1 MKQRLHLKAPGNWIN
16 DPNGF
21 IYYKG
26 KYHMF
31 YQHFPYEP
39 RWGTMHWG
47 HAISDDM
54 VNWEHLGI
62 ALYPTKKFD
71 QNGCFSGSAISAQ
84 DKLYVYYT
92 GIRYL
97 ETDPEDIHVS
107 VNEAYE
113 PNQVLITS
121 EDGFSFDNAKGKQV
135 VIPTIEDPAIG
146 HRTHARDPKVWKGK
160 EGYYIILGT
169 SGDDGKGKVLIYKSD
184 NLTDWTYVSSA
195 SKTEGYGWMWECP
208 DYFETEG
215 GGALIISAMGLEVE
229 GRKGENQ
236 TLCMGASY
244 DEESCELK
252 LADSYQFIDYGME
265 LYAPQSTL
273 DKDGNRTLFA
283 WLRMP
288 HAVAGEWNGMF
299 CLPRLVEVKDGHI
312 YFRVHPNVKNIFTKE
327 INTPAEAKEGYCVK
341 TSLEEGESVNIGGY
355 KVWMEE
361 GRVCTDRTGVFP
373 DLKDKFMVCRTPKL
387 EEGNSL
393 EIYVDDNL
401 IEIYANDGEYV
412 LSNCVYGLSKEVT
425 STATAGVKLFTLA

>member
-1 MKQRLHLKAPGNWIN
+1 MKQKLHLKAPGNWIN

-21 IYYKG
+21 IYYNG

-47 HAISDDM
+47 HAVSDDM

-71 QNGCFSGSAISAQ
+71 QNGCFSGSAICE
-84 DKLYVYYT
+84 DGKLYLYYT

-97 ETDPEDIHVS
+97 EVDPEDIHVS

-121 EDGFSFDNAKGKQV
+121 EDGLHFDNANGKQV
-135 VIPTIEDPAIG
+135 VIPTIEDLAVG
-146 HRTHARDPKVWKGK
+146 HRTHTRDPKVWKGK
-160 EGYYIILGT
+160 DGYYIILGS
-169 SGDDGKGKVLIYKSD
+169 SGDDGQGKALIYKSK
-184 NLTDWTYVSSA
+184 NLSDWTYISGA
-195 SKTEGYGWMWECP
+195 SKKEGYGWIWECP

-215 GGALIISAMGLEVE
+215 GGALIISAVGLEVD

-236 TLCMGASY
+236 TLCMGASF

-252 LADSYQFIDYGME
+252 LADTYQFMDYGME
-265 LYAPQSTL
+265 LYAPQSAV

-288 HAVAGEWNGMF
+288 HAVDGKWNGMF

-312 YFRVHPNVKNIFTKE
+312 YFRVHPNIKSLFTKK
-327 INTPAEAKEGYCVK
+327 IGSPAEAKEGYCVK
-341 TSLEEGESVNIGGY
+341 TVLQEGECLNVGGY
-355 KVWMEE
+355 KIWMED
-361 GRVCTDRTGVFP
+361 GCICADRRAVFP
-373 DLKDKFMVCRTPKL
+373 ELKDKFLVCRTPKL
-387 EEGNSL
+387 QEGNSL
-393 EIYVDDNL
+393 EVYVDDNL

-412 LSNCVYGLSKEVT
+412 LSNCVYGLGKEVE
-425 STATAGVKLFTLA
+425 STAAAGVALYTIE